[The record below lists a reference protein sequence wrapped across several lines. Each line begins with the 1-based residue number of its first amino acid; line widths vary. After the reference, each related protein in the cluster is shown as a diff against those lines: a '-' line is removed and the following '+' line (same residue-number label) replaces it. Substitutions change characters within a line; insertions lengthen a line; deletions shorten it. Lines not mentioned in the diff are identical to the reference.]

1 MLSRNVPSRSYWLPW
16 LLTIA
21 GFWLSSNVVIDFLVM
36 PVMQVSGMASQAE
49 FAPAG
54 YTLFW
59 SFNRIELL
67 CAAILLTGILA
78 LRRHPGE
85 FDICH
90 SGSRCRWA
98 LVLGLGL
105 LSLTLVD
112 TYVLTPEMGALA
124 VSLDFLRNHVAMAPA
139 MDWLHGMYWALEVLK
154 LLCLGTLARL
164 CYLDLSDRDRLA
176 THSADL
182 TV

>member
-1 MLSRNVPSRSYWLPW
+1 MLSQNASSRSHWLPW
-16 LLTIA
+16 LLAIA

-36 PVMQVSGMASQAE
+36 PVMQVSGMTTQAE
-49 FAPAG
+49 FASAG
-54 YTLFW
+54 YTLIW
-59 SFNRIELL
+59 SIKRLELL
-67 CAAILLTGILA
+67 CAAILLTGVLA

-112 TYVLTPEMGALA
+112 TYLLTPEMGGMAL
-124 VSLDFLRNHVAMAPA
+124 SLDVLNNEGAIAPA
-139 MDWLHGMYWALEVLK
+139 MNWLHATYWSLEVLK
-154 LLCLGTLARL
+154 LASLGAIARL
-164 CYLDLSDRDRLA
+164 CYLDFSERDQFTAEMSL
-176 THSADL
+176 
-182 TV
+182 

>member
-1 MLSRNVPSRSYWLPW
+1 MLSRNDLSRSDWLPW
-16 LLTIA
+16 LFTIA

-36 PVMQVSGMASQAE
+36 PVMRVSGMAAQAE

-59 SFNRIELL
+59 SFNRLELL
-67 CAAILLTGILA
+67 CAAVLLTGILA

-85 FDICH
+85 FGISY

-98 LVLGLGL
+98 LILGLGL

-112 TYVLTPEMGALA
+112 TYVLTPEMGAMA
-124 VSLDFLRNHVAMAPA
+124 VSLDFLSNLGSNVVMAPA
-139 MDWLHGMYWALEVLK
+139 MNWLHGLYWSLEVLK
-154 LLCLGTLARL
+154 LASLGGLARL
-164 CYLDLSDRDRLA
+164 CYLDLSDRRLSS
-176 THSADL
+176 T
-182 TV
+182 